1 MNFEK
6 YELSM
11 PHPLVIDFK
20 KITFGKPGFAT
31 HTLPVKRFADD
42 IRNIPGFVNEPVVD
56 WFHLGMSAETIVGI
70 LADHNLSPELSFDV
84 TGHRDAVENWERH
97 ANDAIAAFVNDL
109 LIECGVD
116 DIPTDM
122 IRPVLLL
129 SRNGASTI
137 KGQHLCYSE
146 IASKFKAMVVAM
158 TPMIEHYRATKS

>member
-6 YELSM
+6 YELSIL
-11 PHPLVIDFK
+11 HPMIIDFK

-42 IRNIPGFVNEPVVD
+42 IRNIPEFVDETVVD

-70 LADHNLSPELSFDV
+70 LADHDLSPELSFDV
-84 TGHRDAVENWERH
+84 TGHREAVENWERH
-97 ANDAIAAFVNDL
+97 ASDVIAAFEKDL
-109 LIECGVD
+109 LLECGVD
-116 DIPTDM
+116 DIPADM

-137 KGQHLCYSE
+137 RGLRFCYSE
-146 IASKFKAMVVAM
+146 IASRFKSMVVAM